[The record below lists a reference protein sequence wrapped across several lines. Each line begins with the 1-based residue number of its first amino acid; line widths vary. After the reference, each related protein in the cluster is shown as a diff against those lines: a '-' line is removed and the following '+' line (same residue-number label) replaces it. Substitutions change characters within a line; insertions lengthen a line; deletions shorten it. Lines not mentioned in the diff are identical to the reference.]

1 MRTLTLVFLLLL
13 PAISFADPWCLIRDE
28 AQLCRYKTSDA
39 CYKEAARRGG
49 DCRENYKEIGVSGVG
64 PWCVVTATYRRC
76 VFNGKRGCLRQA
88 QAVGGGCVKNVERD
102 LELALR
108 NKSDGGNADCED
120 LACELRE
127 SARDSISQQTEQVG
141 VDDGDF

>member
-28 AQLCRYKTSDA
+28 AQLCRYKTSAA
-39 CYKEAARRGG
+39 CYKVAARNGG
-49 DCRENYKEIGVSGVG
+49 DCRENYKEIGISGYG
-64 PWCVVTATYRRC
+64 PWCVVTTTYRRC
-76 VFNGKRGCLRQA
+76 VFYGKKGCMRQA
-88 QAVGGGCVKNVERD
+88 RAVGGGCVKNVERD

-108 NKSDGGNADCED
+108 NKKDGGSAICAD

-127 SARDSISQQTEQVG
+127 SGSGNVTQQNEQIG
-141 VDDGDF
+141 FGDDL